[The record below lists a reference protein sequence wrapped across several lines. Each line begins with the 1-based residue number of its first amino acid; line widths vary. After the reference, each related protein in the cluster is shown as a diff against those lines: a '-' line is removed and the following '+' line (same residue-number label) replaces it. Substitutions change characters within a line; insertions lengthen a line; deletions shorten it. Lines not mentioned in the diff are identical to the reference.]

1 MTGAVRE
8 PERIVVG
15 IDGSPTSRAAVR
27 WAIGHARPGDSVTLV
42 HAWRASPAMV
52 DAGLVDPEDAAAR
65 SLARHELTRAEALPR
80 GRAMADGVRRQI
92 LVRLLGG
99 PAYPGE
105 LADELGSS
113 RANISNHLACLR
125 GCGLVRTTRQG
136 RQVRYELADA
146 KLAQALRLLS
156 ELVLLV
162 EPEHCDAGGNS

>member
-1 MTGAVRE
+1 
-8 PERIVVG
+8 
-15 IDGSPTSRAAVR
+15 
-27 WAIGHARPGDSVTLV
+27 
-42 HAWRASPAMV
+42 
-52 DAGLVDPEDAAAR
+52 
-65 SLARHELTRAEALPR
+65 
-80 GRAMADGVRRQI
+80 MADGVRRRI

-136 RQVRYELADA
+136 RQIRYELADA

-162 EPEHCDAGGNS
+162 EPEHCDAGGNP